1 MIDNAVWNLGGS
13 STYNDVTASM
23 FYEKERGTK
32 TYQNSR
38 PTTWTGQIAL
48 MYPSD
53 YGYATSGGS
62 TGRDTCLSY
71 SIHNWD
77 SYSDCYNHNWLYDS
91 SNWQWTLTP
100 CSVHSS
106 RVFYVSSNG
115 TVSYYDASNASHAVS
130 PVVYLS
136 SNVIISGG
144 NGSESSPF
152 TLSL

>member
-23 FYEKERGTK
+23 FYEKKRGTE

-77 SYSDCYNHNWLYDS
+77 SYSDCYYHNWLYDS

-100 CSVHSS
+100 NSGFSSSVFIVLSYGNVRNFAASS
-106 RVFYVSSNG
+106 TTS
-115 TVSYYDASNASHAVS
+115 AVS
-130 PVVYLS
+130 PAVYLS
-136 SNVIISGG
+136 SNVKIIGG